1 MRFRDQCLMFVRL
14 LLAGVCSC
22 AVPFNASAQSPASSP
37 TSTASEAPADPMT
50 TGIGRLSGFV
60 KLNIMKSAERM
71 TEENYAFRPVP
82 QVRSFGET
90 LGHIA
95 NSNYNFCSQASAT
108 ANPSKTDVEKT
119 VTAKADLVLA
129 LQRSFAYCDGV
140 LAAMTDRT
148 GGALV
153 KSVGGDLS
161 KLTVLTLNTA
171 HNFEHYGNLITYLRI
186 KGLVPPSSDPK

>member
-1 MRFRDQCLMFVRL
+1 MLGRLM
-14 LLAGVCSC
+14 LAGVCAC
-22 AVPFNASAQSPASSP
+22 AVPFNASAQSSQSSASRPAS
-37 TSTASEAPADPMT
+37 TSSEAPADPMT
-50 TGIGRLSGFV
+50 AGIGRLSGFV
-60 KLNIMKSAERM
+60 TLNIIKSADRM
-71 TEENYAFRPVP
+71 SEENYAFRPTP
-82 QVRSFGET
+82 EVRTFGEM

-129 LQRSFAYCDGV
+129 LRQSFDYCDGV

-148 GGALV
+148 GAALV
-153 KSVGGDLS
+153 TFPGGDLS
-161 KLTVLTLNTA
+161 KLSVLTLNSA
-171 HNFEHYGNLITYLRI
+171 HNFEQYGNLISDLRI